1 MFIVYNL
8 IVAPMWFLL
17 SLLFTLIS
25 IGVPDK
31 HKELFPQILDFLE
44 NIGFRGGFKIVSTY
58 FQRKI
63 KMLTLIFS
71 HDQKL
76 RKVFMR
82 LFAVVFQ
89 DWVRRGTSK
98 AYIGLIG
105 RGLAIVMRRR
115 CHSFLQQCINRIPAG
130 NTARMSANLKKEIHY
145 FRTPESYLLV

>member
-71 HDQKL
+71 HDQKFSWGFSL
-76 RKVFMR
+76 
-82 LFAVVFQ
+82 L
-89 DWVRRGTSK
+89 
-98 AYIGLIG
+98 
-105 RGLAIVMRRR
+105 
-115 CHSFLQQCINRIPAG
+115 
-130 NTARMSANLKKEIHY
+130 Y
-145 FRTPESYLLV
+145 FRTGLDAAPQKLMLAWLAGGLQ

>member
-58 FQRKI
+58 FQRNM

-71 HDQKL
+71 HDQKKSFHEAFRCCIPGL
-76 RKVFMR
+76 GSTRHLKS
-82 LFAVVFQ
+82 LCWL
-89 DWVRRGTSK
+89 DWQGACNSH
-98 AYIGLIG
+98 A
-105 RGLAIVMRRR
+105 
-115 CHSFLQQCINRIPAG
+115 
-130 NTARMSANLKKEIHY
+130 
-145 FRTPESYLLV
+145 